1 MEDIKN
7 FLSKYKGA
15 IIGVI
20 VAIIILATRLYEV
33 IVGILL
39 ILAGAFVGNYIQQN
53 KEDVKEKLK
62 KFISLYNW
70 KRSSL
75 KIK

>member
-53 KEDVKEKLK
+53 KDEIKEKTK
-62 KFISLYNW
+62 KFID
-70 KRSSL
+70 KM
-75 KIK
+75 

>member
-53 KEDVKEKLK
+53 KDEVKDKTK
-62 KFISLYNW
+62 NFID
-70 KRSSL
+70 KM
-75 KIK
+75 